1 MPWTK
6 KKYKAFSVP
15 LKKKITKIDKDG
27 NESVETISYKIPF
40 IDSMRFMTTPLSK
53 LVDNLT
59 EGIHVTKCKDCD
71 FLLNMKVSRMIWWNV
86 NVYLAIKIIQTR
98 LMEC

>member
-1 MPWTK
+1 MPWRK
-6 KKYKAFSVP
+6 KKYKAFSVL
-15 LKKKITKIDKDG
+15 LKKKITKIDKDA

-40 IDSMRFMTTPLSK
+40 TDSMRFMRTSLSK

-59 EGIHVTKCKDCD
+59 EVIHVAKCKDFD

-86 NVYLAIKIIQTR
+86 NFYLAIKIIQTR
-98 LMEC
+98 LMER

>member
-1 MPWTK
+1 MPWRK
-6 KKYKAFSVP
+6 KNKAFSVP

-40 IDSMRFMTTPLSK
+40 IDSMKFMTTSLSK

-71 FLLNMKVSRMIWWNV
+71 FFLNMKVSRMIWWNV
-86 NVYLAIKIIQTR
+86 NAYLAMKIIETR
-98 LMEC
+98 LMEH